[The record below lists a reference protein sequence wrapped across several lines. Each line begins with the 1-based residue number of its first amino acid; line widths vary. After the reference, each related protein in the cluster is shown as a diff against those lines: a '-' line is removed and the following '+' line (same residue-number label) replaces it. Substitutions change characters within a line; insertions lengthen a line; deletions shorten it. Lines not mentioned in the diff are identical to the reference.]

1 MGPAQ
6 MLHQRIYDAD
16 VCLRQSG
23 DADGGGAVHIQ
34 KVVRGYVEDTG
45 QFHNVLRGGSGY
57 AISHAFTLARVML
70 SLRASSACVIWFPPA
85 GLDASATVLPP
96 PCGLW

>member
-57 AISHAFTLARVML
+57 AHLPCVHAGPCDAQ
-70 SLRASSACVIWFPPA
+70 PP
-85 GLDASATVLPP
+85 G
-96 PCGLW
+96 

>member
-23 DADGGGAVHIQ
+23 DADGGGLIAVF
-34 KVVRGYVEDTG
+34 Y
-45 QFHNVLRGGSGY
+45 FALR
-57 AISHAFTLARVML
+57 L
-70 SLRASSACVIWFPPA
+70 SDKRKN
-85 GLDASATVLPP
+85 G
-96 PCGLW
+96 